1 MTSNHIKFQAERNL
15 PHIFQQ
21 FTMKYETAKLTGQYH
36 KNNTTAASMAFSTL
50 NFPEQRR
57 SQANSRI
64 NDIRH

>member
-1 MTSNHIKFQAERNL
+1 
-15 PHIFQQ
+15 
-21 FTMKYETAKLTGQYH
+21 MKYETAKLTGQYH